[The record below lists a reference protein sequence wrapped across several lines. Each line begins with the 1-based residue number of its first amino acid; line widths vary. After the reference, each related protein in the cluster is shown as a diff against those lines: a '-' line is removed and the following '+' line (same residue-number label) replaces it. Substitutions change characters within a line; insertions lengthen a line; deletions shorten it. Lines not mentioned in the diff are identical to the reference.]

1 WNSALD
7 DVSIPAAT
15 TFLLNTT
22 NTGVAGPW
30 AMKNNQVNRRPAF
43 EVDVRGRAGHRCRLS
58 GPIRISD
65 YGFARTRSRNALN
78 NIHAH
83 AASRESIIFRCWSV
97 RSG

>member
-1 WNSALD
+1 MAGTLYWLVLGPGAADTVIAWNSALD

-43 EVDVRGRAGHRCRLS
+43 EVDVR
-58 GPIRISD
+58 
-65 YGFARTRSRNALN
+65 
-78 NIHAH
+78 
-83 AASRESIIFRCWSV
+83 
-97 RSG
+97 